1 MEITGPQSP
10 TPVDLLS
17 KSPQAVVDAW
27 KVGQLLR
34 ATAVT
39 AQQGGQATINV
50 GGTLLLAQTQ
60 YPLKAGQPLQLQVS
74 GLSADTVLKVVGELA
89 GKGLTISL
97 PPQATL
103 ISQLQAGQVLQ
114 ATLSRPAEPAQTRAL
129 LQLAGQQVAVQLS
142 RPLPPNMNPGL
153 KLEVVTPGSL
163 PALRILTPPPPV
175 GNTPDIQQALRST
188 LPRQTPLAPLLAN
201 LALVANSG
209 LPDARTAAPTAPVPP
224 TGARLNP
231 ALPQPVVELARQVVD
246 SLPRVDTLSTADGL
260 KQAVAQSGLF
270 LEARLAQTAQS
281 PSAGPAATPNLPLD
295 FKGSLLGLL
304 ASLLTLTKA
313 MPGGGTPPAPTPAN
327 TGPVPTQGPAVPP
340 PPPSQTTLNPQMTLQ
355 QTLFELLRHVEG
367 GLARLQ
373 LSQLVTQAHHDDDR
387 RSWILELPLRLD
399 ERIDLIQL
407 HIEKDLKRQHKKP
420 TALWTITL
428 SFDLPALGPVQA
440 RVTLANKT
448 IHTSFWAQRPQ
459 TTRVIHDHLPT
470 LHQRLRE
477 AGLTVGSLHAHEGQ
491 APQAASL
498 DSNLPQVL
506 LDVQA

>member
-10 TPVDLLS
+10 TPLDLLRQ
-17 KSPQAVVDAW
+17 SPQGVVDAW

-39 AQQGGQATINV
+39 AQQAGQATINV

-60 YPLKAGQPLQLQVS
+60 YPLKAGQPLQLEVS
-74 GLSADTVLKVVGELA
+74 GLSANTVLKVVGELA
-89 GKGLTISL
+89 GKGLTVSL
-97 PPQATL
+97 PPQPAL

-114 ATLSRPAEPAQTRAL
+114 ATLSLPAEPAQTRTL
-129 LQLAGQQVAVQLS
+129 LQLAGQQVNVQLS
-142 RPLPPNMNPGL
+142 RPLPPNMDPGL
-153 KLEVVTPGSL
+153 KLEVVTPGRL
-163 PALRILTPPPPV
+163 PTLSILTPAPTS
-175 GNTPDIQQALRST
+175 NTPDIQQALRST

-209 LPDARTAAPTAPVPP
+209 ARTAAPTMSAVAQPA
-224 TGARLNP
+224 GARLNVV
-231 ALPQPVVELARQVVD
+231 LPQPVIELARQVVD
-246 SLPRVDTLSTADGL
+246 GLPRVDTLSTAEGL

-281 PSAGPAATPNLPLD
+281 PPSSPTAIPNLPLD
-295 FKGSLLGLL
+295 FKGSLLSLL

-313 MPGGGTPPAPTPAN
+313 VPSSGTPPPTTPPG
-327 TGPVPTQGPAVPP
+327 TGPMPAQGPAVPT
-340 PPPSQTTLNPQMTLQ
+340 PPPSQATLTPQMTLQ
-355 QTLFELLRHVEG
+355 QTLLELLRHVEG

-387 RSWILELPLRLD
+387 RSWIMELPLRFD
-399 ERIDLIQL
+399 EHLDLIQL
-407 HIEKDLKRQHKKP
+407 HIEKELKRQHKKP
-420 TALWTITL
+420 TALWTVTL
-428 SFDLPALGPVQA
+428 SFDLPSLGPVQA
-440 RVTLANKT
+440 RVTLAGKT

-459 TTRVIHDHLPT
+459 TTDLIHDHLPT
-470 LHQRLRE
+470 LQQRLRE
-477 AGLTVGSLHAHEGQ
+477 AGLTVGSLHAHEGP